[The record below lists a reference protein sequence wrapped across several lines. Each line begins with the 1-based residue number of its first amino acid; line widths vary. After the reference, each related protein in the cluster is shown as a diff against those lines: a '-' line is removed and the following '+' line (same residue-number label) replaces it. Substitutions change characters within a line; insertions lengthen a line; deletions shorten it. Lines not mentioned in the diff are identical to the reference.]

1 MPIHVTEVRTPK
13 GARVLRTE
21 FVHEVTLSE
30 AQKYIREYGAASP
43 NADSPFLIVGNVT
56 GLAGEVRKVL
66 QPTDVQLKSPV
77 AVVVSSA
84 IARMLA
90 SLMLRASGGN
100 DLSEFFK
107 VEPEALEW
115 IDEMLAKK
123 R

>member
-1 MPIHVTEVRTPK
+1 MPIHVSEVRTAN
-13 GARVLRTE
+13 GAKVLRTE

-43 NADSPFLIVGNVT
+43 HADSPFLVVGNVT
-56 GLAGEVRKVL
+56 GLGADVRKVL
-66 QPTDVQLKSPV
+66 QPTDIQLKAPV

-107 VEPEALEW
+107 TETEALPW

-123 R
+123 K

>member
-1 MPIHVTEVRTPK
+1 MPIHVTEVRTQS
-13 GARVLRTE
+13 GAKVLRTE

-30 AQKYIREYGAASP
+30 AQKYIREYGAASAY
-43 NADSPFLIVGNVT
+43 ADSPFLVVGNVT
-56 GLAGEVRKVL
+56 GLSSDVRKVL
-66 QPTDVQLKSPV
+66 QPTDIQLKAPV

-100 DLSEFFK
+100 ELSEFFK

-115 IDEMLAKK
+115 IDSMLTKK
-123 R
+123 K

>member
-1 MPIHVTEVRTPK
+1 MTEVRTPL

-56 GLAGEVRKVL
+56 GLASEVRKVL
-66 QPTDVQLKSPV
+66 QPSGIQLKAPV

-100 DLSEFFK
+100 ELSEFFK
-107 VEPEALEW
+107 TEAEALPW
-115 IDEMLAKK
+115 VDEMLARKK
-123 R
+123 